1 MFHLQLAPVLLQ
13 EGSTNIRLLTKGRRG
28 SEYTNIDQTHPP
40 PSFFDA
46 DVVDK
51 EPRLVGQGR

>member
-1 MFHLQLAPVLLQ
+1 MFHLQLAPVHLQ

-28 SEYTNIDQTHPP
+28 SEYTNIDQTPP
-40 PSFFDA
+40 PLFFFDA